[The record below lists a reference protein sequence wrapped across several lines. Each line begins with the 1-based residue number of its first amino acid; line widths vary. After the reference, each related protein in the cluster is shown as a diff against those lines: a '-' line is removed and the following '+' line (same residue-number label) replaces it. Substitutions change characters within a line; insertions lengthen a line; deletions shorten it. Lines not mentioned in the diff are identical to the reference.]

1 MAKRPP
7 NIHDTFVRESF
18 SDPERAAAVFEKFLP
33 PTLAK
38 HLDFRTLSVLKESYL
53 KSEK

>member
-18 SDPERAAAVFEKFLP
+18 SDPERAAAVFEIFLP
-33 PTLAK
+33 EPLAR
-38 HLDFRTLSVLKESYL
+38 HFDFRTLSVLKESYINETL
-53 KSEK
+53 